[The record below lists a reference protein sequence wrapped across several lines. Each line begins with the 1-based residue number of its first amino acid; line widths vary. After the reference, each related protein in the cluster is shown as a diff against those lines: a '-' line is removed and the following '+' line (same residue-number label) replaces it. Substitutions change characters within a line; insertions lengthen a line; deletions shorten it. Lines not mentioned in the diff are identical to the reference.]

1 MSLAEFVVLQKL
13 GQGSYGVVYQAKR
26 ISDGQFYVLKKID
39 LARMSAKE
47 QQDAVQE
54 VKILASVDHPS
65 IVKYYDSFLDRTHL
79 CIVMELAKKGT
90 IADRL
95 KSLGSRKLQET
106 VIWKWFLQICLGLK
120 HLHDKRILHR
130 DIKSTNV
137 FLDSEENI
145 KIGDLGLARVL
156 DYSSQLA
163 STMVGTPYYLS
174 PELCENRPYN
184 AKSDVWA
191 LGCTLYELCTLKHPF
206 DATNQGAL
214 ILKILR
220 GKYPPITGY
229 SLELKRFVDACLTRD
244 SSSRPDVN
252 QILSHKIAYAKAQQ
266 LAISLPDDILAIVQ
280 RKITASPSVKP
291 ASPPV
296 ICVPS
301 SNSSTTTATTT
312 SGYSKSKT
320 VGNRVR
326 QGVKQTIPVTK
337 KVPPKGLIKEPV
349 DQKPS
354 DAPQEVAEVA
364 RVRPTVRDLEL
375 AEAGILSGLPPVD
388 SYLSTK
394 PSKSTHAIEEPD
406 YVIPEEIESHEDET
420 LTGSGKVTWRILDQ
434 NAAPTDH
441 EKGFPPEKC
450 AAFTEDTYIQEMI
463 SGHTSEDEDG
473 DVSSNEEE
481 IADRSA
487 ERSYDEEILRHREIE
502 EAIQV

>member
-184 AKSDVWA
+184 GNSGIHLTTIEYFFGECGLLSTSLFCFANKTLSIPPPPTH
-191 LGCTLYELCTLKHPF
+191 TLYTHLSLHIKLFLYSAFFFFFFFLLLHIMCLSIFICLHLFLFFLGGGGGAVRRGVFIKIRLCCQCIFESMIPLYMIQLQPRF
-206 DATNQGAL
+206 SAL
-214 ILKILR
+214 DESILVIDLCEANVIQPENHSI
-220 GKYPPITGY
+220 Y
-229 SLELKRFVDACLTRD
+229 
-244 SSSRPDVN
+244 
-252 QILSHKIAYAKAQQ
+252 QIWMW
-266 LAISLPDDILAIVQ
+266 
-280 RKITASPSVKP
+280 
-291 ASPPV
+291 
-296 ICVPS
+296 
-301 SNSSTTTATTT
+301 STPHQ
-312 SGYSKSKT
+312 SCIF
-320 VGNRVR
+320 N
-326 QGVKQTIPVTK
+326 
-337 KVPPKGLIKEPV
+337 
-349 DQKPS
+349 
-354 DAPQEVAEVA
+354 
-364 RVRPTVRDLEL
+364 
-375 AEAGILSGLPPVD
+375 
-388 SYLSTK
+388 
-394 PSKSTHAIEEPD
+394 
-406 YVIPEEIESHEDET
+406 
-420 LTGSGKVTWRILDQ
+420 
-434 NAAPTDH
+434 
-441 EKGFPPEKC
+441 
-450 AAFTEDTYIQEMI
+450 
-463 SGHTSEDEDG
+463 
-473 DVSSNEEE
+473 
-481 IADRSA
+481 
-487 ERSYDEEILRHREIE
+487 
-502 EAIQV
+502 